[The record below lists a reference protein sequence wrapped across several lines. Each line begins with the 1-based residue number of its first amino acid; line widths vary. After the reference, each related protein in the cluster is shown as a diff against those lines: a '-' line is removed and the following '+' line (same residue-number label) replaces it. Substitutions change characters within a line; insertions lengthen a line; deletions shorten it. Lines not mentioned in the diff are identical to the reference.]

1 MILAASATV
10 ILSGCAA
17 TVALEPAPDAANPG
31 CAEIMVRLPQS
42 LPNDANNDKRETNAQ
57 ATAAWGEPASVLL
70 RCGIAPTGPTTLPC
84 ININGIDWIE
94 DDSGAPNY
102 RFITYGR
109 VPTTEVI
116 INNNVVSGTS
126 TLVDLTGAISNIPQ
140 TNACLDV
147 KDVPALPTSTPV
159 PAP

>member
-1 MILAASATV
+1 MILAAAGAAL
-10 ILSGCAA
+10 LSGCAA
-17 TVALEPAPDAANPG
+17 TVALEPAPDAVNPG

-57 ATAAWGEPASVLL
+57 ATAAWGDPASVLL
-70 RCGIAPTGPTTLPC
+70 RCGITPTGPTTLPC

-126 TLVDLTGAISNIPQ
+126 TLVDLTGVISNIPQ
-140 TNACLDV
+140 TSVCLDV

-159 PAP
+159 PSP